1 LIATHEDG
9 RARSRWTGDLATRRL
24 LRAAAVTDEAA
35 GRVIDELHTGHA
47 VVLAEVAEIAPS
59 DARARLEDVAHAA

>member
-1 LIATHEDG
+1 
-9 RARSRWTGDLATRRL
+9 
-24 LRAAAVTDEAA
+24 
-35 GRVIDELHTGHA
+35 VIDELHTGHA